1 MKLSKKI
8 LAGGVAV
15 LATSALVTVAAVP
28 AFADPVRPYATV
40 GSDTIQDVW
49 NALTNDSTAVVPSIA
64 SYNATSNGVAYNT
77 IITKTGGAW
86 FSRPNGSGD
95 GLKAVCATWDTT
107 GDPTHL
113 MSLNGAASNVNLTNS
128 EVDFARSSS
137 GPSGTSGPVT
147 FLPFARDAVS
157 MGYNTQAVGAAA
169 SGLPSGLAL
178 TTADITA
185 LYTGLPSA
193 DGVVTF
199 TTSAGA
205 AESDAHADATA
216 KVFINGVAGNNNG
229 LTVGSS
235 FQVFPALPQSASGT
249 RKFFASAANISNTVG
264 ANAAYVSDVAGA
276 VFGTGTAGPFEEN
289 NGRALTIAG
298 AIIPFS
304 AAQWI
309 SQQTGAAPNTLN
321 NSNMAIASFIDTTGA
336 SPVVEP
342 AVVGSGSSATQ
353 GSLFGATD
361 FSGNF
366 NAQPVPGVGVFN
378 RDTFDI
384 IPTAFIGGTPKQSAL
399 VSTLSGGGTGQIF
412 SGGGKTIIK
421 KFGFGVLSYSTG
433 TGSSQAATCP
443 SGY

>member
-1 MKLSKKI
+1 MKLSKKF
-8 LAGGVAV
+8 LTGGVAV
-15 LATSALVTVAAVP
+15 LATSALVTMAAVP

-77 IITKTGGAW
+77 ILTKTGGSW

-95 GLKAVCATWDTT
+95 GQKAVCATWDTA
-107 GDPTHL
+107 GDSTHL
-113 MSLNGAASNVNLTNS
+113 LSLNGAGSNVNLTNS
-128 EVDFARSSS
+128 EVDFSRSSS
-137 GPSGTSGPVT
+137 GPSGTSGPLT
-147 FLPFARDAVS
+147 YLPFARDAVS
-157 MGYNTQAVGAAA
+157 MGYSTQPVGGAA
-169 SGLPSGLAL
+169 SGLPAGLAL
-178 TTADITA
+178 TTPDITA

-199 TTSAGA
+199 TTSGGA
-205 AESDAHADATA
+205 AEADAHADATA

-249 RKFFASAANISNTVG
+249 RKFFAAASGISNTVG

-276 VFGTGTAGPFEEN
+276 VFGTGTAGPYEEN
-289 NGRALTIAG
+289 NGRALTVAG

-309 SQQTGAAPNTLN
+309 SQQTAAAPNTLN
-321 NSNMAIASFIDTTGA
+321 NSTMAISSFIDT
-336 SPVVEP
+336 SNVVNA

-353 GSLFGATD
+353 GPLFGSTD

-366 NAQPVPGVGVFN
+366 NTVPVPGVGVFN
-378 RDTFDI
+378 RDTYDI
-384 IPTAFIGGTPKQSAL
+384 IPGAFIGGTPKQSAL

-412 SGGGKTIIK
+412 SGSGKTIIK

-433 TGSSQAATCP
+433 TGSSLPGTCP

>member
-1 MKLSKKI
+1 MKLSKKFV
-8 LAGGVAV
+8 ASGVAV
-15 LATSALVTVAAVP
+15 LATSALVSMAAVP

-49 NALTNDSTAVVPSIA
+49 NGLTNDSTAVVPSIA
-64 SYNATSNGVAYNT
+64 SFDATSNGVAYNT
-77 IITKTGGAW
+77 IHTKTAGTW

-95 GLKAVCATWDTT
+95 GQKAECATWDTT

-113 MSLNGAASNVNLTNS
+113 LNISTPASSWNLNNQ

-137 GPSGTSGPVT
+137 GPSGTSGPLT
-147 FLPFARDAVS
+147 YLPFARDAVS
-157 MGYNTQAVGAAA
+157 MGYNTQVVGAAS

-185 LYTGLPSA
+185 LYKGLPSA

-199 TTSAGA
+199 ETAGGV

-216 KVFINGVAGNNNG
+216 QVFLNGVAGNNNG
-229 LTVGSS
+229 LAVGSS
-235 FQVFPALPQSASGT
+235 FQVFPTLPQSASGT
-249 RKFFASAANISNTVG
+249 RKFFASAAGISNTQG
-264 ANAAYVSDVAGA
+264 ANAAYVSDAPGSVT
-276 VFGTGTAGPFEEN
+276 GTGAPYEEN
-289 NGRALTIAG
+289 NGRALTVAG

-309 SQQTGAAPNTLN
+309 SQQTGAATNTLN
-321 NSNMAIASFIDTTGA
+321 NTTMAIASFIDT
-336 SPVVEP
+336 SNVVNA
-342 AVVGSGSSATQ
+342 AVIGSGSSAAQ
-353 GSLFGATD
+353 GPMFGSTD

-366 NAQPVPGVGVFN
+366 NVAPVPGVGVFN
-378 RDTFDI
+378 RDTYDI
-384 IPTAFIGGTPKQSAL
+384 IAASFIGGTPKQSAL

-412 SGGGKTIIK
+412 SSGGKTIIK

-433 TGSSQAATCP
+433 TGSALPGTCP
-443 SGY
+443 AGY